1 MSDPSDKSLGT
12 WRFTAIASTIGVIT
26 LLAMTLTG
34 FVLLHT
40 VNDNELR
47 NNNRACEQA
56 NIVRGSIVD
65 FATIIQDNLRA
76 AQVADAGTPSVRT
89 YVAGIEELERIKT
102 SNAAVDCE
110 KRG

>member
-1 MSDPSDKSLGT
+1 MSAPSDKSLGA
-12 WRFTAIASTIGVIT
+12 WRFTALASTIGVVI

-40 VNDNELR
+40 VNDNELK

-56 NIVRGSIVD
+56 NIVRESVVD

-76 AQVADAGTPSVRT
+76 AVVADKGTPSVET
-89 YVAGIEELERIKT
+89 YLAGIKELERVKT
-102 SNAAVDCE
+102 SNRIVDCE
-110 KRG
+110 K